1 MNIILLGYGK
11 MGHEVEKV
19 ALQRGHNIIATID
32 NKDELAEYKRTITK
46 HKADEKSWD
55 DDFMQIVDF
64 INSNVKY
71 STK

>member
-32 NKDELAEYKRTITK
+32 NKDQAYLG
-46 HKADEKSWD
+46 
-55 DDFMQIVDF
+55 
-64 INSNVKY
+64 
-71 STK
+71 